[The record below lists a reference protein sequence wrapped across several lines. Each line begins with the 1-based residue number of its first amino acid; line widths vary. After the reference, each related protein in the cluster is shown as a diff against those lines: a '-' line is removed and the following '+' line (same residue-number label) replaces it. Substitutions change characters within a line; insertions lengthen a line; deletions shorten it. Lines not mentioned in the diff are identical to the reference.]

1 MKKFRFAAFAAVVL
15 AAVICLSSCSQL
27 GDLSGIIGS
36 LGELLE
42 DLTLQEGNEAGVT
55 ESPDVVETDE
65 NGHITKLSH
74 YDGEGNLI
82 FVHTQTWE
90 NDRIVNKKSFDKN
103 GSQTASIDYE
113 YDERGN
119 CTVMAWFFWNSG
131 ALMKVERVYDEYDRL
146 IEDTGWGTEN
156 VATNKTFFE
165 YDDKDGEHPKKYSKK
180 KYYPNWVNQPNR
192 YSVSTFEYDSDGLLA
207 KITTVNQDNEL
218 VGYDVYTN
226 ENGKPMG
233 YTSYN
238 ADGKVNYS
246 YKYIYDEN
254 GEKIR
259 EERYD
264 SEGKLAGVDY

>member
-119 CTVMAWFFWNSG
+119 NTVMAWFFWNSG
-131 ALMKVERVYDEYDRL
+131 TLMRVERVYDEYDRMT
-146 IEDTGWGTEN
+146 ESTGFGTET
-156 VATNKTFFE
+156 VATNKTYLE
-165 YDDKDGEHPKKYSKK
+165 YDDKNGEHPKNYYKK
-180 KYYPNWVNQPNR
+180 TYYPSWPGDR
-192 YSVSTFEYDSDGLLA
+192 YYVTTFEYDENGLLTKA
-207 KITTVNQDNEL
+207 TTVDKNGDTTSYEI
-218 VGYDVYTN
+218 YTN

-238 ADGKVNYS
+238 ADGTVNYS
-246 YKYIYDEN
+246 YKYVYDES
-254 GEKIR
+254 GKKIK

-264 SEGKLAGVDY
+264 GDGNLVGVDY